1 MVDVYQIIDN
11 SAPCR
16 RIICCRPP
24 VSDNLPPIWRQRSQ
38 RLSSLHSAALCTAD
52 QQQIDVHC
60 TEHFVSLCT
69 THQKTEECTAR
80 RKMHSAP
87 TPFHFTNWSKDV
99 KKCILWS
106 FLWWT
111 QNTWVLLIGQCQFPD
126 GVWVCC
132 WDISFIL
139 PKSALMSTIECKVIV
154 MWRCDGY
161 NMALCE
167 IKDPPMG
174 RSNQP
179 DGRSLF
185 LSSAQP
191 RPVNCSQCSSFAK
204 LQYFDVA
211 SFCHS
216 EWEIGCKIFLL

>member
-16 RIICCRPP
+16 RIICCRHP

-38 RLSSLHSAALCTAD
+38 RLSSLHSVALCTAD
-52 QQQIDVHC
+52 QQQRLSCVHC
-60 TEHFVSLCT
+60 TEHFVALGT
-69 THQKTEECTAR
+69 TQQKTEECTVR
-80 RKMHSAP
+80 CTVHQLYSTSRTGPKMY
-87 TPFHFTNWSKDV
+87 FV
-99 KKCILWS
+99 K
-106 FLWWT
+106 FLLMDT
-111 QNTWVLLIGQCQFPD
+111 KNLRATYGQCQFPD

-132 WDISFIL
+132 WDIASIL
-139 PKSALMSTIECKVIV
+139 LKSALMSTIECKVIV

-179 DGRSLF
+179 DGRSLP

-204 LQYFDVA
+204 LQHFDVA

-216 EWEIGCKIFLL
+216 DWKIGCNIFLL